1 MFRYDIDSLD
11 NRDPAAIDRLVRIVE
26 ATLVHYHRAEV
37 RGVARIPAG
46 RALYV
51 GNHNSYT
58 YTPDS
63 WLFGAAV
70 YRQLGLDA
78 VPYGLGHEIALEFL
92 PINRFVCPLGAV
104 RASHENGE
112 RLLWADKKVLVYPG
126 GDFDALR
133 PYRHRDRVV
142 FGGRCGFVRLALRTG
157 APIVPV
163 VAAGAHSTFIV
174 IDDLRWLARAIR
186 SDKWMRSKVWPLTF
200 SVPWGFTLGLP
211 PPWFPF
217 PSKILIE
224 VLEPIV
230 FEGTG
235 PADADDPAVYTAC
248 AEQVQSTMQAAL
260 TRLEAE
266 RRGR

>member
-1 MFRYDIDSLD
+1 MFLYDIDSLD
-11 NRDPAAIDRLVRIVE
+11 NRDPVAIDRLVRIVE
-26 ATLVHYHRAEV
+26 ATLKPYHRAEV
-37 RGVARIPAG
+37 RGVARIPEG

-58 YTPDS
+58 YTPDT

-78 VPYGLGHEIALEFL
+78 VPYGLGHTIALKF
-92 PINRFVCPLGAV
+92 PIINRVVCPLGAV

-112 RLLWADKKVLVYPG
+112 RLLGADKKVMVYPG

-133 PYRHRDRVV
+133 PFRHRGRVV
-142 FGGRCGFVRLALRTG
+142 FGGRCGFARLALRTG
-157 APIVPV
+157 SPIVPV

-186 SDKWMRSKVWPLTF
+186 ADQWMRAKVWPLTF
-200 SVPWGFTLGLP
+200 SIPWGLTLGLP
-211 PPWFPF
+211 PPWLPF

-230 FEGTG
+230 FEGTS
-235 PADADDPAVYTAC
+235 PADADDPEIYTAC
-248 AEQVQSTMQAAL
+248 AQQVQSTLQAAL

-266 RRGR
+266 RRG